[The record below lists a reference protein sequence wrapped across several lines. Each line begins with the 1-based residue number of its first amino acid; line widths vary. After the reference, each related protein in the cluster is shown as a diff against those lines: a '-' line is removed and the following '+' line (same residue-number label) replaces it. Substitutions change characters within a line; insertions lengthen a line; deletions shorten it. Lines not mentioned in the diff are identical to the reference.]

1 MEGQLLRV
9 DIETVRLDRNP
20 LDFGSSIEIYSGV
33 CSVNDFWG
41 LLRDLECFSEVLDST
56 DSFLVSFSSAAV
68 NLDILL
74 DKRYSPVKLPDLEL
88 SSFLSVLKIGVPR
101 ALSWN

>member
-1 MEGQLLRV
+1 M
-9 DIETVRLDRNP
+9 
-20 LDFGSSIEIYSGV
+20 
-33 CSVNDFWG
+33 NDFWG